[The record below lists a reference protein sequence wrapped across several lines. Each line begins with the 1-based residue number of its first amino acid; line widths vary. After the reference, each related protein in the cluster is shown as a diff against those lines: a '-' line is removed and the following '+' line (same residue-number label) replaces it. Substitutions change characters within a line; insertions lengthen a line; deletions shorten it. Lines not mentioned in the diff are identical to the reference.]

1 MWPTVDSGLLSLM
14 GVCILDAVLLYFYVA
29 HSGCCV
35 IVFYPQWV
43 EGKRLFQEAAD
54 LMDYDRKKLKTM
66 WAQFWASH
74 QVGASL
80 IVVFS
85 ALRTPCLC
93 ISLCAEVLQ
102 VPVYSCQGCGGGETG
117 KEGSVGGQVCGDWSP
132 VHGGGPHPGAAGTE
146 QRRAHRVH
154 LHRQVS
160 LCLFITHSTRYSTRI

>member
-1 MWPTVDSGLLSLM
+1 MAYGRFSLLSLV
-14 GVCILDAVLLYFYVA
+14 GVCLLDAVLLSFVWPTVGAVLLLSVA
-29 HSGCCV
+29 LL
-35 IVFYPQWV
+35 QWV
-43 EGKRLFQEAAD
+43 DAKRLFQEAAD

-85 ALRTPCLC
+85 AAYSMSMCNYLST
-93 ISLCAEVLQ
+93 EVLQ
-102 VPVYSCQGCGGGETG
+102 VPVYSCQGRGGGATG

-132 VHGGGPHPGAAGTE
+132 VDGGGPHPGAAGAE

-160 LCLFITHSTRYSTRI
+160 LCFFNSFHT